1 MTAEERIP
9 LLEKRI
15 EPLSKENHRF
25 RQDQKKVH
33 EIKNLMPHDRWY
45 IAYLQSEMARLELQY
60 EESQKHLNTYQKHY
74 SKWGNFIH
82 DMKMSDFV
90 TLILL
95 VIPLIFIGI
104 VRDIHK
110 EMKKEEDMI

>member
-15 EPLSKENHRF
+15 ETLSKENHRF

-33 EIKNLMPHDRWY
+33 DIKNIIPHDRWY

-60 EESQKHLNTYQKHY
+60 EESQKHLNTYQKH
-74 SKWGNFIH
+74 
-82 DMKMSDFV
+82 
-90 TLILL
+90 
-95 VIPLIFIGI
+95 
-104 VRDIHK
+104 
-110 EMKKEEDMI
+110 